1 MVQNKKNMN
10 KKKGGKMPLK
20 SVEEKVNKLKKAE
33 IAVVDDETEDEEM
46 QTPDTEGYDSMIEN
60 GTSDD
65 DSEEQEASEDDG
77 SGDDGFSD
85 KEEEEE
91 EPSKKYEKAN
101 NKRKQEQVAAQQPD
115 TKKLKKAGVVGEKVK
130 PPTLEEINKLKETRN
145 LFHSNLFRLQ
155 IKEMLEEVKIK
166 DKYNNYI
173 NGFLEQFKT
182 FVKGLKDMPEKEDM
196 NKLSFLKKSSIQ
208 VPLNLPALKVEQQK
222 LFQFQF
228 LKPKV
233 EPFFIG
239 ACNTKT
245 LLGPQ
250 LQADICV
257 VMPPDCWQKENYLN
271 LQYDQKRAFYLTYL
285 TQKLLESKVVPDLK
299 AENLKFVYYKNNPL
313 KPLLEITPPESAGKK
328 ISQKLVFRI
337 FVSGDVSSFKLN
349 RFVPWNNNV
358 RSSLYGVEEEAVH
371 TATPSY
377 NSNVLFDLTMQ
388 ANQKL
393 LQETFDNR
401 KNFQEGFLLLKV
413 WLRQRQLDMGYSGFN
428 CHIMAMFIAYLV
440 KQKKL
445 HNNMSSYQVAR
456 NVWNNLALSNWNELN
471 KGISL
476 CTGSGSTP
484 NQPTIEQ
491 FHAHFKVVFVDISGF
506 FNICSNLSEDVYK
519 RIQLEA
525 KLAVDMLNDMKLNS
539 FQYLFMMK
547 VPLYTQMD
555 HILKINKAD
564 AVEQILE
571 MHVSPADKYNNA
583 GYTYA
588 LLLETI
594 SKLLKKGLNRR
605 VDFLIPLEQ
614 AVLPWNINE
623 SPSEALQE
631 LHLGLILNAENAYE
645 ILDKGPESID
655 KSAAEFRAFWGEKAQ
670 LRRFQDGSITE
681 SVVWANANDDLAKKR
696 LIVRS
701 IVLYLLQHHFQL
713 EQKDVEYIAGE
724 LDAVYSLTKGFKIDN
739 FKSKYKIQQET
750 DAEAL
755 SLHVI
760 REFDDLAR
768 KLNGLKD
775 LPLEIVSIAPISPVL
790 RYCDPRPVLPQ
801 ARCIQE
807 QFFANNVQ
815 HGIIQLGLSGKW
827 PGELAAL
834 RALKTAFYI
843 QIASLLKE
851 HHKLL
856 CKVTYDGVLVLK
868 QGYCFNLE
876 IAHPKEVGL
885 LKKEKTEKGI
895 TTHVDCPESIALEKR
910 HYILPKV
917 AGALK
922 ALHQCHPSFGPTVMI
937 AKRWLY
943 SQLIDDGQWPEECT
957 ELLVASQFLKTSS
970 KFISNSP
977 QMSFVRFL
985 HLLANTDWKTE
996 MFLINFNNAM
1006 QETEIP
1012 DLEQKFSTD
1021 RDSFPPLCLVTAY
1034 DRQHYGKIW
1043 TSEQLPNTHVLARVT
1058 LLARQCLEI
1067 IESTLLTSATFIKPV
1082 HIFKAPTEG
1091 YDLVI
1096 QLKPEAVSNTLTF
1109 ELGSPFVDFTKPN
1122 WHMPLADSNF
1132 MRNAVQKL
1140 REAYS
1145 EFAAFFYNPCGGKE
1159 IAIVWKPD
1167 AFESKEFKVNEVNG
1181 CSFVATG
1188 DVKRVQAKKE
1198 ILIEDFKFILKDY
1211 YLRIGSVDSVRKAS
1225 VSKSTE
1231 FYNALRKEKLRYFA
1245 VKEQEEKTAAA
1256 NKKNTTKMQPKKSKT
1271 SLNSIATTS
1280 KQINK
1285 KQKQK
1290 PKKAKKN

>member
-1 MVQNKKNMN
+1 MHTK
-10 KKKGGKMPLK
+10 LA
-20 SVEEKVNKLKKAE
+20 EENVNKIKQKKEVVLPAAVDSDEAE
-33 IAVVDDETEDEEM
+33 EDEEM
-46 QTPDTEGYDSMIEN
+46 PVETEGYDSMIEN
-60 GTSDD
+60 GTSDESDEEELEDDDD
-65 DSEEQEASEDDG
+65 DS
-77 SGDDGFSD
+77 DDGFSD
-85 KEEEEE
+85 KEEEQ
-91 EPSKKYEKAN
+91 EPTKPNK
-101 NKRKQEQVAAQQPD
+101 KRKQEQQQVSAPQQQPD
-115 TKKLKKAGVVGEKVK
+115 AKKPKKAAGVAAVGGEKVK
-130 PPTLEEINKLKETRN
+130 PPTLEEINELKETRN

-173 NGFLEQFKT
+173 NSFMEQFKG

-196 NKLSFLKKSSIQ
+196 NKLSFLKKHNIT
-208 VPLNLPALKVEQQK
+208 VPLNLPALKVQQQK

-228 LKPKV
+228 LKPTV

-239 ACNTKT
+239 ACNTHT

-257 VMPPDCWQKENYLN
+257 VMPADCWQKENYLN

-285 TQKLLESKVVPDLK
+285 THKLLESKIIPDLT
-299 AENLKFVYYKNNPL
+299 ASQLKFVYYKNNPL
-313 KPLLEITPPESAGKK
+313 KPLLEITPPETAGKK
-328 ISQKLVFRI
+328 LSQKLVFRI
-337 FVSGDVSSFKLN
+337 FVVGDESSFKLN
-349 RFVPWNNNV
+349 RFVPWNNNI
-358 RSSLYGVEEEAVH
+358 RSTLYGVEEDASGTR
-371 TATPSY
+371 TATPNY

-393 LQETFDNR
+393 LNETFENR

-413 WLRQRQLDMGYSGFN
+413 WLRQRQLDVGYCGFSS
-428 CHIMAMFIAYLV
+428 HIMAMFIAFLV

-456 NVWNNLALSNWNELN
+456 NVWNNLALSNWNEMN

-476 CTGSGSTP
+476 SSGASSVP
-484 NQPTIEQ
+484 NQPTLEQ
-491 FHAHFKVVFVDISGF
+491 MHSHFKVVFIDCTGF
-506 FNICSNLSEDVYK
+506 YNICSNLSEDMYK
-519 RIQLEA
+519 RIQMES

-555 HILKINKAD
+555 HILKINKSD

-583 GYTYA
+583 GYTYT
-588 LLLETI
+588 LLHETI
-594 SKLLKKGLNRR
+594 TKLLKKGLHKR

-614 AVLPWNINE
+614 AILPWHINE
-623 SPSEALQE
+623 CPSEALQE
-631 LHLGLILNAENAYE
+631 LHLGVILNAENAYE

-655 KSAAEFRAFWGEKAQ
+655 PSAAEFRAFWGEKAQ
-670 LRRFQDGSITE
+670 LRRFQDGTITE

-713 EQKDVEYIAGE
+713 EQKDIEYIAGE
-724 LDAVYSLTKGFKIDN
+724 LDSVYTLTKSFKIDN
-739 FKSKYKIQQET
+739 IKSKYKIQQDT

-768 KLNGLKD
+768 KLNALKD

-815 HGIIQLGLSGKW
+815 YGIIQLGLSGKW
-827 PGELAAL
+827 PGELGAL

-843 QIASLLKE
+843 QIAALLRD
-851 HHKLL
+851 HHKLQ
-856 CKVTYDGVLVLK
+856 CKVTYDGVLILK

-885 LKKEKTEKGI
+885 LKREINEKGI
-895 TTHVDCPESIALEKR
+895 KQHVDCPESIALEKR
-910 HYILPKV
+910 HYVLPKV
-917 AGALK
+917 TGALR
-922 ALHQCHPSFGPTVMI
+922 ALHQTHPSFGPTVMI

-957 ELLVASQFLKTSS
+957 ELLIASQFLKTST
-970 KFISNSP
+970 KCISNAP
-977 QMSFVRFL
+977 QMSFIRFL
-985 HLLANTDWKTE
+985 HLLANADWKTE

-1006 QETEIP
+1006 QETEIS
-1012 DLEQKFSTD
+1012 DLEQKFSTE
-1021 RDSFPPLCLVTAY
+1021 RDAFPPLCLVTSY

-1043 TSEQLPNTHVLARVT
+1043 TSEQQPNIHVLARVT

-1067 IESTLLTSATFIKPV
+1067 IESSLLTNASFIKPAY
-1082 HIFKAPTEG
+1082 IFKAPTEG

-1096 QLKPEAVSNTLTF
+1096 QLKPEAVSNALTF

-1122 WHMPLADSNF
+1122 WHMPLAGSNF

-1159 IAIVWKPD
+1159 IAVVWKPN

-1181 CSFVATG
+1181 CSLAAN
-1188 DVKRVQAKKE
+1188 DPKKVQAKKE

-1211 YLRIGSVDSVRKAS
+1211 YMRIGSVESVRKAS
-1225 VSKSTE
+1225 VNKSLE
-1231 FYNALRKEKLRYFA
+1231 NASAIKKEKPRYFT
-1245 VKEQEEKTAAA
+1245 K
-1256 NKKNTTKMQPKKSKT
+1256 NMMKK
-1271 SLNSIATTS
+1271 
-1280 KQINK
+1280 
-1285 KQKQK
+1285 
-1290 PKKAKKN
+1290 